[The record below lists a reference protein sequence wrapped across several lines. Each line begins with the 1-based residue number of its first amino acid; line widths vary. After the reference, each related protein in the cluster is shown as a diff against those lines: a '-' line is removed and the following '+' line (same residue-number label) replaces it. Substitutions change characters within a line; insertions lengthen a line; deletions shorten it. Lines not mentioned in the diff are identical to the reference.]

1 MHHGST
7 LLRTP
12 GVALLTIALLAIGC
26 AKKAEEG
33 KVPVTTASEE
43 ARNAFLQGR
52 ELADN
57 LRLTNSIEHF
67 DKAIA
72 LDPDFALAYLNR
84 ANVSGTAKEF
94 FEHLNKAV
102 ALTAKVS
109 EGERLLILAAEA
121 GAGANAARQKEML
134 DTLVEVCPKDERA
147 RFALGAYYFGQQ
159 QYDRAIGE
167 YKQAIE
173 LAPNFP
179 PVYNILGYAYRQVEN
194 YPEAEKTFKKYTE
207 LIPQDPNPYDSYAEL
222 LLKMGKFDQSIEY
235 YQKALAV
242 DPKFVASYSGL
253 AMNYM
258 HKGMSA
264 EASGALKKLLEG
276 ARNEGEQ
283 RIALFTQ
290 TVLYADAGQLDLALQ
305 EMDQQYAMAEKS
317 SDPAQMTAD
326 LVFRGNILSEMGKY
340 DDAAAAY
347 RKAVE
352 VTAASNLSQA
362 VKDNT
367 ALFGHFNA
375 VTAALGKKDLKTA
388 RAESDEFR
396 KGAEAG
402 KNPNQIRL
410 AHDLAGKI
418 ALAEKDYGTAITE
431 LAQSNLQNPYNLY
444 RLSLAY
450 QGLGD
455 REKSKEYVAKAANFN
470 GLPGLNYAFVRT
482 RAATMAASM

>member
-1 MHHGST
+1 MRLDTKS
-7 LLRTP
+7 LRTA
-12 GVALLTIALLAIGC
+12 GVVVVALALMVLGC

-33 KVPVTTASEE
+33 KIPVTTSSED
-43 ARNAFLQGR
+43 AHKAFLQGR

-72 LDPDFALAYLNR
+72 LDAGFALAYLNR

-94 FEHLNKAV
+94 FAHLNKAV
-102 ALTAKVS
+102 ALAGKAS
-109 EGERLLILAAEA
+109 EGERLLILATEA
-121 GAGANAARQKEML
+121 GASANASTQKELL
-134 DTLVEVCPKDERA
+134 DKLVTACPKDERA
-147 RFALGAYYFGQQ
+147 RFALGGYYFGQQ
-159 QYDRAIGE
+159 QYDRAIE
-167 YKQAIE
+167 QYQHAIA
-173 LAPNFP
+173 LSPNFP
-179 PVYNILGYAYRQVEN
+179 PAYNILGYAYRQVEN
-194 YPEAEKTFKKYTE
+194 YPEAEKTFKRYTE

-235 YQKALAV
+235 YEKALAV

-253 AMNYM
+253 AMDYM

-283 RIALFTQ
+283 RIALFGQ
-290 TVLYADAGQLDLALQ
+290 TVLFADAGRLDQALQ
-305 EMDQQYAMAEKS
+305 EMEQQYAMAEKS
-317 SDPAQMTAD
+317 NDPAQMTAD
-326 LVFRGNILSEMGKY
+326 LVSRGNILTEVGKY
-340 DDAAAAY
+340 DEASAAY

-352 VTAASNLSQA
+352 VTAASDLSQA

-367 ALFGHFNA
+367 KLFGHFNA
-375 VTAALGKKDLKTA
+375 VAPALGKKDLKTA
-388 RAESDEFR
+388 RAEAEEFR
-396 KGAEAG
+396 SGAEAG

-410 AHDLAGKI
+410 AHDLAGMI
-418 ALAEKDYGTAITE
+418 ALAEKDYGKAITE
-431 LAQSNLQNPYNLY
+431 LTQSNLQNPYNLY

-450 QGLGD
+450 HGLGD
-455 REKSKEYVAKAANFN
+455 KEKAKEYSAKAANFN

-482 RAATMAASM
+482 RAAKMAAGS